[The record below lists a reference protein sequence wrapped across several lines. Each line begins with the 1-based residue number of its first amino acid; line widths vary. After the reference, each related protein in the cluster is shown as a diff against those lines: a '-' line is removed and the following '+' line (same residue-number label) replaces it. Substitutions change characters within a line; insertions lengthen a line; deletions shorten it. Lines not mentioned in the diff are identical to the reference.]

1 MICSIKNV
9 FKQIVQ
15 SVPDRPGLKG
25 IGEIGRLSQAVLRA
39 LRIELDR
46 NHSLPIK
53 GDVTVYD
60 ALLTKIPTLR

>member
-1 MICSIKNV
+1 MC
-9 FKQIVQ
+9 F
-15 SVPDRPGLKG
+15 SVDRPGLKG
-25 IGEIGRLSQAVLRA
+25 IGEISRLSQAVLRA